1 METLIINIPDKKSTL
16 VKQILKGLG
25 VIILENSQTKES
37 AYRKKLLKVST
48 WAEEDLK
55 NFENSRKSF
64 EDLRPQQ
71 W

>member
-16 VKQILKGLG
+16 VRQILKGLG
-25 VIILENSQTKES
+25 VTIQENSQTKES
-37 AYRKKLLKVST
+37 VYRKKLLKVST
-48 WAEEDLK
+48 WEEEDLK
-55 NFENSRKSF
+55 NFEDSRKSF

>member
-25 VIILENSQTKES
+25 VTILENSKTKES

-48 WAEEDLK
+48 WVEEDLK
-55 NFENSRKSF
+55 NFENSKKAF

>member
-1 METLIINIPDKKSTL
+1 METLIINIPDKKSAL

-25 VIILENSQTKES
+25 VTIQDKNRTKES

-48 WAEEDLK
+48 WMDEDLK
-55 NFENSRKSF
+55 GFEDSRKSF
-64 EDLRPQQ
+64 ENLRPQQ

>member
-25 VIILENSQTKES
+25 VTILENSQTKQS

-48 WAEEDLK
+48 WEETDLK

>member
-25 VIILENSQTKES
+25 VTIQENNQTKES

-48 WAEEDLK
+48 WEDEDLK
-55 NFENSRKSF
+55 NFEDSRKSF
-64 EDLRPQQ
+64 ENLSPQQ